1 MRASLRLQAHAGSLH
16 GMQRIQ
22 KGHAMRTE
30 TPVQIKLADYTPY
43 PFAIDQVEMAF
54 ELEPNATTVKTVM
67 QVRRIGTGDM
77 VLDGVDVKLNA
88 IKIDG
93 TVLSADAYVLA
104 NDSLILSG
112 VPDTFTLETDVTID
126 PSANTAL
133 SGLYISGG
141 RFCTQCESIGFRRIT
156 FWPDRP
162 DVMSRFK
169 VRLEASKAAYP
180 VLLSNG
186 TPGETGD
193 LADGRHF
200 AEWDDPHLKPSY
212 LFALCAGEYDIYR
225 DSFETMSGANIDL
238 AVHVDKGDGDRAA
251 WAMESL
257 KASMKWDEHVFAREY
272 DLGVFN
278 IVAVRDFNFGAMEN
292 KGLNVFNSAYV
303 LADEA
308 TATDAD
314 FEAIESI
321 VGHEYFH
328 NWTGNRIT
336 CRDWFQLCLKEGL
349 TVFRDQEFSA
359 DMRSRPVQRIKDVIR
374 LRARQFAEDAGP
386 LAHQVRPDGYASIDN
401 LYTATVYEKGAE
413 LIRMLKT
420 MIGDEAFA
428 KGMQIYFERHDG
440 EATTIEHFYKC
451 FEDACGEDL
460 SDFRRWY
467 SQPGTPTITAT
478 EIWNEEAGKLT
489 VMLKQSNP
497 ETPGN
502 TDPRPLPMPLR
513 VAAFASDGAKIE
525 DLTLLLEGEDTVW
538 SVSDQSGRPMVS
550 LNRGFSAPV
559 RTDHQISD
567 ADRLAIARVD
577 DDPFNQWDAL
587 QALVKKDIL
596 AIAYDQKPGAD
607 ADIIAAIV
615 DAVRKNIDDPAFA
628 ALLTRLPD
636 VGELFQEHVP
646 ANPNA
651 LADARKTV
659 QSSLAEALLDDARAF
674 LAKASPEP
682 FVPDAAQSGQRAL
695 RSAFMTL
702 LSALGDA
709 ADAELKSLFN
719 AAGNMTESLSSLR
732 AICVAGGASKSDAIT
747 AFETKWT
754 DNPLVMDKWFAVQ
767 AGTGDVANVAALTK
781 HAAFD
786 LSNPNRVRSV
796 IAVFAMQNL
805 RAFHTPDGSGYDLV
819 ADIIEKAD
827 KTNPALAARLL
838 TAFEQWKS
846 LEPRARAAAET
857 ALKRLQSG
865 KLSENASDI
874 ISRTLG

>member
-1 MRASLRLQAHAGSLH
+1 
-16 GMQRIQ
+16 
-22 KGHAMRTE
+22 MRTE

-43 PFAIDQVEMAF
+43 PFAIDQVEMVF
-54 ELEPNATTVKTVM
+54 DLEPNATTVKTVM
-67 QVRRIGTGDM
+67 HVRKVSAGDL
-77 VLDGVDVKLNA
+77 VLDGVDIKLNI
-88 IKIDG
+88 IKVDG
-93 TVLSADAYVLA
+93 IALAPDAYTLTEDTLTLA
-104 NDSLILSG
+104 DVSG
-112 VPDTFTLETDVTID
+112 TFTLETEVTID

-169 VRLEASKAAYP
+169 VRLEADRTAYP
-180 VLLSNG
+180 ILLSNG

-193 LADGRHF
+193 LTDGRHF

-225 DSFETMSGANIDL
+225 DSFQTMSGADIDL

-257 KASMKWDEHVFAREY
+257 KASMKWDEQVFAREY

-386 LAHQVRPDGYASIDN
+386 LAHQVRPEGYASIDN

-420 MIGDEAFA
+420 LIGDEAFA
-428 KGMQIYFERHDG
+428 NGMQIYFDRHDG
-440 EATTIEHFYKC
+440 EATTIEHFYTC
-451 FEDACGEDL
+451 FEEAAGEDL

-478 EIWNEEAGKLT
+478 EIWDEDTGKLT

-502 TDPRPLPMPLR
+502 TAPSPLPMPLR
-513 VAAFASDGAKIE
+513 VAAFGSDGSKLE

-538 SVSDQSGRPMVS
+538 SIGGQKARPMVS

-559 RTDHQISD
+559 RIDHVID
-567 ADRLAIARVD
+567 DTDRLAIARVD

-615 DAVRKNIDDPAFA
+615 DAVRKSIDDPAFA

-636 VGELFQEHVP
+636 VGELFLEHVP

-659 QSSLAEALLDDARAF
+659 QKSLARALLEDARAF
-674 LAKASPEP
+674 LAAASPEP
-682 FVPDAAQSGQRAL
+682 FVPNAEQSGQRAL
-695 RSAFMTL
+695 RGAFMTL
-702 LSALGDA
+702 LSALGEA
-709 ADAELKSLFN
+709 ADAELKSLFD

-732 AICVAGGASKSDAIT
+732 SICVAEGNSKPSALAD
-747 AFETKWT
+747 FETKWA

-767 AGTGDVANVAALTK
+767 AGTGDINDISALTQ
-781 HAAFD
+781 HPAFD

-805 RAFHTPDGSGYDLV
+805 RAFHAPDGSGYELV

-846 LEPRARAAAET
+846 LEPRARGAAET
-857 ALKRLQSG
+857 ALKRLQAG
-865 KLSENASDI
+865 DLSENATDI